1 MNILIFGYGLHGG
14 GFESS
19 LYFLSRGDSVRITD
33 IRNRDSLGESIDFL
47 EQKGAEIHCGGFR
60 TDDFT

>member
-47 EQKGAEIHCGGFR
+47 EQKGA
-60 TDDFT
+60 